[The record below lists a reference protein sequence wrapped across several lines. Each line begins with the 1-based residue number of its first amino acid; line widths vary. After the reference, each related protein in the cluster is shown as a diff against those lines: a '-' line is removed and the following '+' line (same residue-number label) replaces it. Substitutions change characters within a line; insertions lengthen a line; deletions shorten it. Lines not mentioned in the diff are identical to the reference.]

1 MCDWNE
7 GIGIATAVR
16 AVFFPLDEQ
25 LKLWAKNWSEGVV
38 KQAVWLSGMVS
49 YETVHEILAEI
60 GQIHISTSSIW
71 RQAQDWGKRFQGL
84 EQEERLRASILPVR
98 WDPEKAQV
106 KETGPMGV
114 AIDGGMIHI
123 RGEGWKEFKVGSVF
137 DLGQKMVW
145 DEREREMVEM
155 PCAVHNS
162 YLAYLGGPETFGQMI
177 WAEASRRD
185 WEYASDT
192 EVIGDG
198 APWIWNLAS
207 DHFYDSHQIVD
218 WYHATE
224 HLAAAARLIKG
235 EGTAAAKRWFKAQAT
250 TLFQGRID
258 RLVLAIEA
266 EAQDQPAIA
275 EELRL
280 QAQYFRNNQRRMRY
294 QEMREEDW
302 LIGSGPVESA
312 AKQYKARFAGPG
324 MHWSRVGAE
333 RLLPVRSA
341 IMSSRFDE
349 RWRQAYNSPPN

>member
-1 MCDWNE
+1 
-7 GIGIATAVR
+7 
-16 AVFFPLDEQ
+16 
-25 LKLWAKNWSEGVV
+25 
-38 KQAVWLSGMVS
+38 
-49 YETVHEILAEI
+49 
-60 GQIHISTSSIW
+60 
-71 RQAQDWGKRFQGL
+71 
-84 EQEERLRASILPVR
+84 
-98 WDPEKAQV
+98 
-106 KETGPMGV
+106 MGA

-137 DLGQKMVW
+137 ELGQKMEW
-145 DEREREMVEM
+145 DERMRERVEI

-162 YLAYLGGPETFGQMI
+162 YLAHLGGPATFGQMM

-185 WEYASDT
+185 WEYAADT

-198 APWIWNLAS
+198 APWIWNLAL
-207 DHFYDSHQIVD
+207 DHFYDSHQVVD
-218 WYHATE
+218 WYHASE

-250 TLFQGRID
+250 TLFQGCID
-258 RLVLAIEA
+258 QLVLAIEA
-266 EAQDQPAIA
+266 EAQCQPGIG

-302 LIGSGPVESA
+302 LIGSGAVESA
-312 AKQYKARFAGPG
+312 AKQYKARFTGSG

>member
-1 MCDWNE
+1 M
-7 GIGIATAVR
+7 
-16 AVFFPLDEQ
+16 
-25 LKLWAKNWSEGVV
+25 V

-71 RQAQDWGKRFQGL
+71 RQVRDWGKRFQEL
-84 EQEERLRASILPVR
+84 EQEERLRAGVLPLR

-106 KETGPMGV
+106 KETGRMGV
-114 AIDGGMIHI
+114 AIDGAMIHI

-137 DLGQKMVW
+137 ELGKKMVW
-145 DEREREMVEM
+145 EERVRESVEM

-162 YLAYLGGPETFGQMI
+162 YVAHLGGPKIFGQMI

-185 WEYASDT
+185 WEYATET

-198 APWIWNLAS
+198 APWIWNLAL

-235 EGTAAAKRWFKAQAT
+235 EGTAAARRWFKVQAT
-250 TLFQGRID
+250 TLFQGHID

-266 EAQDQPAIA
+266 EAQCQPAIA
-275 EELRL
+275 EALRKE
-280 QAQYFRNNQRRMRY
+280 AQYFRNNQRRMRY
-294 QEMREEDW
+294 QEMREEEW

-312 AKQYKARFAGPG
+312 AKQYKARFTGPG
-324 MHWSRVGAE
+324 MHWSRNGAE
-333 RLLPVRSA
+333 RLFPVRSA
-341 IMSSRFDE
+341 IMSGRFDE

>member
-1 MCDWNE
+1 
-7 GIGIATAVR
+7 
-16 AVFFPLDEQ
+16 
-25 LKLWAKNWSEGVV
+25 
-38 KQAVWLSGMVS
+38 MVS

-71 RQAQDWGKRFQGL
+71 RQAQDWGEKFQAL

-98 WDPEKAQV
+98 WDAEKAQV

-114 AIDGGMIHI
+114 AMDGGMIHI

-137 DLGQKMVW
+137 ELGQKMVW
-145 DEREREMVEM
+145 DERMREMVEM

-207 DHFYDSHQIVD
+207 EHFYDSHQVVD

-250 TLFQGRID
+250 TLFQGHID
-258 RLVLAIEA
+258 RLVLAIEG
-266 EAQDQPAIA
+266 EAQGQAAIA

-349 RWRQAYNSPPN
+349 RWQHAYNSPPN